1 MRFTHIASSAA
12 ARSCE
17 HIAVYQAQSSPDSL
31 LSVAPHVGVPC
42 GHSYCGECCVRW
54 MKQNPGRHP
63 SCPTCRVKLA
73 RDILV
78 VPNYSLQHTIDKHVA
93 ALGATGVVDWQPTGT
108 LYQERQQRQ
117 T

>member
-1 MRFTHIASSAA
+1 
-12 ARSCE
+12 
-17 HIAVYQAQSSPDSL
+17 
-31 LSVAPHVGVPC
+31 HVGVPC

-117 T
+117 